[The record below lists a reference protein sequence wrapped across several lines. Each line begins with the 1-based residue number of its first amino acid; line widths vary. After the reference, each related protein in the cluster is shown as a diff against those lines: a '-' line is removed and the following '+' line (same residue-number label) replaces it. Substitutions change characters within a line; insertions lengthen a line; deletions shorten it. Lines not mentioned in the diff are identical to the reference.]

1 MRSRLRGRKHEQNT
15 EQNARFAQSP
25 ICTIRETGR

>member
-1 MRSRLRGRKHEQNT
+1 MRSRLRGSKHEQNT

-25 ICTIRETGR
+25 IRTVRKTGR